1 MSIDVEQNFDYNGGV
16 KWLGAPDNAQ
26 YPKNDTGENFIFFL
40 ALAPFRLIAAPFRFI
55 IGLVSAEK
63 MDEEIAK
70 RGVLDGEENPDV
82 VGDVVQ
88 EYGERFYRGGR
99 RRKS

>member
-1 MSIDVEQNFDYNGGV
+1 MALNQSPWEPE
-16 KWLGAPDNAQ
+16 APDNAQ
-26 YPKNDTGENFIFFL
+26 YPRDENGENFIFFL

-55 IGLVSAEK
+55 IGIVSAKEI
-63 MDEEIAK
+63 DEEMAK
-70 RGVLDGEENPDV
+70 RGVLDGEEGSEIVDEV
-82 VGDVVQ
+82 IR

>member
-1 MSIDVEQNFDYNGGV
+1 MGQGKNPWEGE
-16 KWLGAPDNAQ
+16 APDNAQ
-26 YPKNDTGENFIFFL
+26 YPKNDSGENFIFFL

-55 IGLVSAEK
+55 IGIVSAER

-70 RGVLDGEENPDV
+70 RGVLQDEESPDV
-82 VGDVVQ
+82 VDEVVS
-88 EYGERFYRGGR
+88 EYGDRFYRGNR